1 MRLLNA
7 LIGLGQP
14 LGLTPGKL
22 EEEKVMAKAKGNT
35 GVSDLGELHYKA
47 GMHQLF
53 KTLNEAP
60 LTSFGQLST
69 NEFGVEALSNR
80 LRQVDYLKR
89 HKEVLDVKIERPI
102 FIVGFPRS
110 GTTLLQNLLALA
122 DDRRALPF
130 WEITNPVPLSD
141 NAEKDVAKRQKRTK
155 RRLAVAN
162 FVVPEM
168 KYIHEVTYDSHEE
181 CWPLMI
187 SQFTVLN
194 WDMSSRWTSYGD
206 WMMKQDL
213 SQSYKEY
220 KKFLQIMVNR
230 VPDKNLVLKCP
241 DHLWFLDKVLEV
253 FPDACIIWAHRDPA
267 NSIPSYCSLASL
279 HWRLLYGKYDPEE
292 IGPYIEERF
301 YGGIERALKVR
312 NQLGDERFFD
322 MHFNDLHTDPVG
334 VINNITNHFKL
345 DRIDESVLNKYLNT
359 DRADQKGNH
368 TYSAER
374 YGLNKEEIRTRFKEY
389 TDRFNIPTT

>member
-22 EEEKVMAKAKGNT
+22 NVEKIKAKAMRNT
-35 GVSDLGELHYKA
+35 GVEDFGDTLYVP
-47 GMHQLF
+47 GMNQLF
-53 KTLNEAP
+53 ETVNDAP

-89 HKEVLDVKIERPI
+89 HPEVQDIKIDRPI

-110 GTTLLQNLLALA
+110 GTTLLQNLLALS

-130 WEITNPVPLSD
+130 WEITNPIPLSD
-141 NAEKDVAKRQKRTK
+141 NLEKDIPIRQRRTK

-168 KYIHEVTYDSHEE
+168 KFIHEVKYDSYEE

-194 WDMSSRWTSYGD
+194 WDMSSRWTSYGE

-213 SQSYKEY
+213 TASYKEY
-220 KKFLQIMVNR
+220 KKFLQVMVNR
-230 VPDKNLVLKCP
+230 VPNKKLVLKCP

-253 FPDACIIWAHRDPA
+253 FPDACIIWAHRDPCS
-267 NSIPSYCSLASL
+267 SIPSYCSLASL
-279 HWRLLYGKYDPEE
+279 HWRLLYGKYDPKE

-301 YGGIERALKVR
+301 YEGIERALKVR
-312 NQLGDERFFD
+312 ERLGDQSFFD
-322 MHFNDLHTDPVG
+322 VNFNDLHTNPGG
-334 VINNITNHFKL
+334 VINNITDKFNL
-345 DRIDESVLNKYLNT
+345 GRIDESVLNKYLNT
-359 DRADQKGNH
+359 DRTDQKGNH

-374 YGLNKEEIRTRFKEY
+374 YGLNLEEIRNRFGAY
-389 TDRFNIPTT
+389 IDRFNIPAG